1 MLSPRNNR
9 FGIPGVISV
18 IALVFAMFGGAY
30 AATNDG
36 DGAKATASAKGKPGP
51 RGKPGKPGPAGPQ
64 GPAGPAGSQGP
75 AGAKGDKGDAG
86 NAGAAGVAGKN
97 AEAIPFAGSKGPIGG
112 VTCTEG
118 GLEVKSASATTLV
131 CNGKKGTN
139 GTNGLSG
146 FTSTLPSEQ
155 TETGAYLVS
164 AEEGKGTKFAGVVS
178 TAVSFPIPL
187 PEVIEADHTVF
198 VTQTAPTVPAECE
211 DAGHPDP
218 ASAENPEATPGY
230 LCLFESAVST
240 QGEPPERT
248 LTAPPGEFA
257 GKLQGGGGASVSG
270 FILGLELTAATPFA
284 FSQGAWAVTAP

>member
-1 MLSPRNNR
+1 MQGQGQEEEISMLSPLRNR

-30 AATNDG
+30 AATNSS

-64 GPAGPAGSQGP
+64 GPAGPAGPQGP

-86 NAGAAGVAGKN
+86 SAGAAGKN
-97 AEAIPFAGSKGPIGG
+97 AEAISFIGSKTIGS

-139 GTNGLSG
+139 GTNGVSG
-146 FTSTLPSEQ
+146 FTATLPSEQ

-164 AEEGKGTKFAGVVS
+164 AEEGKGTQFAGLVS
-178 TAVSFPIPL
+178 TAISFPIPL
-187 PEVIEADHTVF
+187 SEVIEADHMVF
-198 VTQTAPTVPAECE
+198 VAQSAAVPSECE
-211 DAGHPDP
+211 NTEHPEA

-230 LCLFESAVST
+230 LCIFESLKST
-240 QGEPPERT
+240 
-248 LTAPPGEFA
+248 LSAPPGEFA
-257 GKLQGGGGASVSG
+257 NKLNGGGGASVSG
-270 FILGLELTAATPFA
+270 FILSMELTAATPFA
-284 FSQGAWAVTAP
+284 FSVGAWAVTAP